1 MTDIA
6 DWQASQEIDG
16 GDVKNERAGGAPEPP
31 RRVKHSRQ
39 WPLRTRLTAGLLLLL
54 VAACLALGVATTF
67 ALQHF
72 LTSRLDDQL
81 ASAGNRY
88 VQNLE
93 HLSDNDADNKF
104 SAIPGQ
110 SVGTLGVR
118 TKAGQIVQVLVVG
131 SVGNKNPMLT
141 PADGATLLALPT
153 DGQPRA
159 VDLVSV
165 GTYRVR
171 AVSGRDGETLITG
184 LPTDPVTDTVARLI
198 IIEIVVFVAV
208 LVVTGLAATVFIRY
222 SLKPLRRIAS
232 TALQVSQLP
241 LASGE
246 VVLPDRVA
254 ASDPRTEVGQV
265 GAAFNHM
272 LGHVERSLATR
283 EATEERLRQFISNA
297 SHELRTPIASIQSN
311 AELARRSRDLDPA
324 IVDNSLRRVESESR
338 RMARL
343 VDDLLLLARLDSG
356 DALMHEE
363 VDLSRI
369 VLDVVG
375 DQQLAAP
382 DHHWILNLPE
392 EPVTIIGDG
401 HRMQQ
406 IVANLAVN
414 ARTHTPAGTAV
425 TTGLVWTVNALGD
438 RCVVLTVSDN
448 GPGIPEALQP
458 LVFQR
463 FVRGGQPST
472 GAEGSTGL
480 GLAIVAAVVHAH
492 GGEIQL
498 TSHPGQ
504 TSIAITLEAVA
515 RQLPVAR

>member
-1 MTDIA
+1 MTDIV
-6 DWQASQEIDG
+6 DRQASQTIHADDARNG
-16 GDVKNERAGGAPEPP
+16 RAEGVAGPSH
-31 RRVKHSRQ
+31 RVKHSRQ

-54 VAACLALGVATTF
+54 VAACLVLGVATTL

-72 LTSRLDDQL
+72 LISRLDDQL

-93 HLSDNDADNKF
+93 HPSDNDADNNLN
-104 SAIPGQ
+104 AIPGQ
-110 SVGTLGVR
+110 SIGTLGVR
-118 TKAGQIVQVLVVG
+118 TKGGNIAQVAVVG
-131 SVGNKNPMLT
+131 LTGNKKPILT
-141 PADGATLLALPT
+141 PADRATLLALPA
-153 DGQPRA
+153 DGQPRT
-159 VDLVSV
+159 VDLESV
-165 GTYRVR
+165 GTYRVS
-171 AVSGRDGETLITG
+171 AVLGKDGDNLITG

-198 IIEIVVFVAV
+198 IIEIVVFAAV
-208 LVVTGLAATVFIRY
+208 LVVTGVAATVFIRY

-232 TALQVSQLP
+232 TALQVSQLQ

-254 ASDPRTEVGQV
+254 ATDPRTEVGQV

-324 IVDNSLRRVESESR
+324 IVDNSLRRVESESH

-392 EPVTIIGDG
+392 EPVTIIGDA
-401 HRMQQ
+401 HRVQQ
-406 IVANLAVN
+406 IVANVAVN
-414 ARTHTPAGTAV
+414 ARIHTPAGTAV
-425 TTGLVWTVNALGD
+425 TTGLAWTVNALGD

-448 GPGIPEALQP
+448 GPGIPEVLQP
-458 LVFQR
+458 LVFER
-463 FVRGGQPST
+463 FVRGGQPSY

-492 GGEIQL
+492 GGEITL

-515 RQLPVAR
+515 RQLPAVR